1 MKTSVIEGRDMLSV
15 LTVLEVEKRIGK
27 VPGVESVTVNYATGS
42 ATAQCAT
49 TKSDSKSPISKRS
62 CTNAGISLQAKKIIP
77 RKSRIV
83 RLLCV
88 LPHSV
93 RAIFRLMCLLEFA
106 ILALFDLAFRDRTAG
121 R

>member
-1 MKTSVIEGRDMLSV
+1 MKTSVIEVHDMLSV
-15 LTVLEVEKRIGK
+15 LSVDEVEKRIGE
-27 VPGVESVTVNYATGS
+27 VPGVESVTVNYAAGS
-42 ATAQCAT
+42 ATVRYDETRLEVADIKAIVHQRGHQ
-49 TKSDSKSPISKRS
+49 S
-62 CTNAGISLQAKKIIP
+62 AGEKIIP

-93 RAIFRLMCLLEFA
+93 RAIFRLMCSLEFT
-106 ILALFDLAFRDRTAG
+106 ILALFDFAFRDRTAG

>member
-1 MKTSVIEGRDMLSV
+1 MLSI

-27 VPGVESVTVNYATGS
+27 VPGVESITVNYATGS
-42 ATAQCAT
+42 ATVRYDEMRLEVANIKAIVHQRGHQ
-49 TKSDSKSPISKRS
+49 S
-62 CTNAGISLQAKKIIP
+62 AGKTIIP

-93 RAIFRLMCLLEFA
+93 RTIFRLMCSLEFT
-106 ILALFDLAFRDRTAG
+106 ILALFDFAFRDRTAG